1 MDDVLEQCNQRLRTA
16 HTILME
22 LQLFER
28 WQAFGTPILVGAVA
42 YELAMAPDIDM
53 EIYCDEPR
61 IEDGFTILRDCAL
74 HPNVRQAHFS
84 NQLNEAD
91 EGLYWRLIYRDDDE
105 TEWKIDMW
113 SLRRDHPGP
122 CAAQLVEPLR
132 DALTNERRRAI
143 LKLKMQMQT
152 RKIVRHPSIDIY
164 RAVIDGNVRTPVQL
178 EAWLEQHPRPFL
190 TFWKPGETGTIL
202 H

>member
-16 HTILME
+16 HAILAE

-28 WQAFGTPILVGAVA
+28 WQAFGTPVLVGAVA

-61 IEDGFTILRDCAL
+61 IEDGFAILRDCSL
-74 HPNVRQAHFS
+74 HPHVRKAQFGNH
-84 NQLNEAD
+84 LDEID
-91 EGLYWRLIYRDDDE
+91 EGLYWRLIYRDNDG

-113 SLRRDHPGP
+113 ALRRDHPGP
-122 CAAQLVEPLR
+122 CATQLVEPLR
-132 DALTNERRRAI
+132 QALTLERRRAI
-143 LKLKMQMQT
+143 LKLKSAAQT
-152 RKIVRHPSIDIY
+152 GAIQRYPSIDIY
-164 RAVIDGNVRTPVQL
+164 RAVIDGNVRTSEQL
-178 EAWLEQHPRPFL
+178 EKWLEHHPRPFL